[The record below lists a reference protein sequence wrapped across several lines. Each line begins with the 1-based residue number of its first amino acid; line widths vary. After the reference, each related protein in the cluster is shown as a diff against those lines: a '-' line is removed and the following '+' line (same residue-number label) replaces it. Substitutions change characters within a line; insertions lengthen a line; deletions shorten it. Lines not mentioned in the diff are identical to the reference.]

1 MIKEALSKIVEGR
14 NLTEEESAQVM
25 GEIMSGTATPAQ
37 IGGFL
42 TALRLKGE
50 TVAEITGCART
61 MREYAVAVKPAV
73 SRLVDTC
80 GTGGDRAGTFNISTA
95 AAFVV
100 AGAGLPVAKHG
111 NRSVSSRCGSAD
123 VLEALGVN
131 LQLSAGQI
139 ASCIEEV
146 GIGFLF
152 APSLHV
158 AMKHA
163 VGPRREMGI
172 RTIFNILGPLTNPA
186 RAQAQVIGVFDPAL
200 TELMAGVLQRL
211 GVERAMVVHGMDGLD
226 EISISAPTRVT
237 ELKDGRIETYW
248 IEPETMGLPRSSL
261 EDVRGGLAP
270 ENAALI
276 RKILEGKPG
285 PEADIV
291 VANAAAAITVGGLA
305 GNLPEGVAIARES
318 IRLGRAL
325 RKLEGLVSITRR
337 YAAIEED
344 NLRTADVAAGGKG

>member
-1 MIKEALSKIVEGR
+1 MIKEALGKVVEGR
-14 NLTEEESAQVM
+14 HLTEEESAQVM

-50 TVAEITGCART
+50 TVEEITGCART
-61 MREYAVAVKPAV
+61 MREFAMAVRPGV

-131 LQLSAGQI
+131 LQLSAAEI
-139 ASCIEEV
+139 TSCIEEV

-152 APSLHV
+152 APALHV

-163 VGPRREMGI
+163 IGPRREMGI

-200 TELMAGVLQRL
+200 TEVMAGVLQRL

-226 EISISAPTRVT
+226 EISISAPTKVT
-237 ELKDGRIETYW
+237 ELREGRLETFW
-248 IEPETMGLPRSSL
+248 IEPETMGLPRAGL
-261 EDVRGGLAP
+261 EDVRGGSAP
-270 ENAALI
+270 ENAAHI
-276 RKILEGKPG
+276 RQVLEGNPG
-285 PEADIV
+285 PRADIV
-291 VANAAAAITVGGLA
+291 AANAAAALMAGGLA
-305 GNLPEGVAIARES
+305 GDLREGVEIARQS
-318 IRLGRAL
+318 IETGRAL
-325 RKLEGLVSITRR
+325 QKLEGLIAFTRR
-337 YAAIEED
+337 YALAED
-344 NLRTADVAAGGKG
+344 DQVVFG